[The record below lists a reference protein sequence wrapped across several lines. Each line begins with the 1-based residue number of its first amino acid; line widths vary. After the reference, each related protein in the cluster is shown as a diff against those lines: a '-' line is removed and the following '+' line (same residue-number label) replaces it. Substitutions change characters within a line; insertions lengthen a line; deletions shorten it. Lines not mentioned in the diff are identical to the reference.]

1 MVSPLFDLTVASA
14 PYLVFD
20 NVTRY
25 SGNPLELYISYDYD
39 GSSNPSQQGTW
50 IDITGYVPNWD
61 TDDFQWDLVSS
72 GNTDLTPFIAPSV
85 AIAFKYTGTNS
96 NGATWEVDNIIIRE

>member
-1 MVSPLFDLTVASA
+1 MLLGIVATRWSYIFLMITMDLVI
-14 PYLVFD
+14 LR
-20 NVTRY
+20 NKEH
-25 SGNPLELYISYDYD
+25 GQIL
-39 GSSNPSQQGTW
+39 
-50 IDITGYVPNWD
+50 TGYVPNWD

-96 NGATWEVDNIIIRE
+96 DGATWEVDNIIIRE